1 MDNPS
6 SVITQ
11 VSRDE
16 EGSKAAGERG
26 KVALDG
32 FFFLY
37 FFALMSKKVLQLREF
52 TETVFTSHLY
62 TKPCFTLAFN
72 NTVRREAG

>member
-26 KVALDG
+26 KVALG
-32 FFFLY
+32 GSLH
-37 FFALMSKKVLQLREF
+37 SCQKKVLQLREF
-52 TETVFTSHLY
+52 TETVFPSHLY
-62 TKPCFTLAFN
+62 IKP
-72 NTVRREAG
+72 

>member
-16 EGSKAAGERG
+16 EGSKAAADRGGESPLISHVKKKKEEEG
-26 KVALDG
+26 EEKVMQHRQVDNRTHTDA
-32 FFFLY
+32 
-37 FFALMSKKVLQLREF
+37 VTLR
-52 TETVFTSHLY
+52 
-62 TKPCFTLAFN
+62 
-72 NTVRREAG
+72 

>member
-16 EGSKAAGERG
+16 EGSKAAADRGGESPLISHVKKKEEEEG
-26 KVALDG
+26 EEKVMQHRQVDNRTHTNA
-32 FFFLY
+32 
-37 FFALMSKKVLQLREF
+37 VTLR
-52 TETVFTSHLY
+52 
-62 TKPCFTLAFN
+62 
-72 NTVRREAG
+72 